1 MLKVI
6 DDTNIGAINNV
17 DAAIKSLQR
26 EKEIIEKTKQTI
38 LNKQKVQVNKR
49 KAPKLV
55 SRSSKIIQ
63 LLDLPKNMTT
73 IQTVVLI

>member
-6 DDTNIGAINNV
+6 DDTNIVAINNV